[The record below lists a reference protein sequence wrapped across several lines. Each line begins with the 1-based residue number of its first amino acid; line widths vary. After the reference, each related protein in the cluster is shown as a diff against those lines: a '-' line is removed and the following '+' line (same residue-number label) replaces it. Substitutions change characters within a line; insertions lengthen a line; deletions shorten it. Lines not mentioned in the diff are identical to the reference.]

1 MIPDT
6 NNLIYVYCITFDK
19 PSQLELFG
27 AGKLQQFEHNSLYIT
42 VKIVSKTEFS
52 EENIKKNISNEEW
65 LEIHV
70 REHVS
75 VIEKIMETQAVIPF
89 NFGTIYKSEDSL
101 KQFVEKYSDDL
112 RKTLQYLKNKEE
124 WSAKIYCD
132 KNKIIKNIAYL
143 SNNMSDIELLI
154 KNSSPGK
161 AYLLGK
167 KKKEILEKE
176 ISIIYNNYS
185 KKIFTTLNDLSE
197 EYRLNTLLS
206 NDITGKEEDMIVN
219 ATFLIKKESIH
230 QFIEVVNVLCKE
242 YENIGIIV
250 NLTGPWPPYSFIKIS
265 E

>member
-1 MIPDT
+1 M
-6 NNLIYVYCITFDK
+6 Y
-19 PSQLELFG
+19 
-27 AGKLQQFEHNSLYIT
+27 
-42 VKIVSKTEFS
+42 
-52 EENIKKNISNEEW
+52 
-65 LEIHV
+65 
-70 REHVS
+70 
-75 VIEKIMETQAVIPF
+75 
-89 NFGTIYKSEDSL
+89 
-101 KQFVEKYSDDL
+101 
-112 RKTLQYLKNKEE
+112 
-124 WSAKIYCD
+124 
-132 KNKIIKNIAYL
+132 
-143 SNNMSDIELLI
+143 DIELLI

-206 NDITGKEEDMIVN
+206 NDITVTEEDMIVN

-230 QFIEVVNVLCKE
+230 QFIEVVNVLCKK